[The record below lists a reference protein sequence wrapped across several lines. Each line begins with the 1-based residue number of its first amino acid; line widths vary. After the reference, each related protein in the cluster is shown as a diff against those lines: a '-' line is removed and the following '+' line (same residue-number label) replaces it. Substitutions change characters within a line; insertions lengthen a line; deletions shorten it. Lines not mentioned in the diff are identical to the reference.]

1 MMFRLTFL
9 FLALVS
15 LVCLVMGARLKR
27 RNIGFLI
34 TSALVVVCDIICF
47 FLLGSKNVTGAKNVL
62 IAFYIGYAWLYFGVV
77 WTISA
82 MGRYRYFKRCIFP
95 AGLICIYQ
103 TVLMASNWFGS
114 KILSFAKHIFL
125 GRTWWIAEKSRSHT
139 VFFSFS
145 AYRGL
150 LFVNTLIIIALM
162 VACCINSAKLF
173 RVKFYA
179 LGIAQILVV
188 VLQVATGWRKW
199 PVWIICIVLNL
210 ICVFGHFYINYYSK
224 GRLRSWSLMNF
235 ANEMSDGFVL
245 YDEYDDPIH
254 MNDLLKNTFSG
265 ELIEEFRDKSKLD
278 EWILQTENV
287 ENMEVV
293 HYINED
299 KEVYFKAK
307 KTELKA
313 HKANLGTI
321 YILHDTTDSIRRI
334 RAMEEANRELE
345 RAAKMKSDF
354 LANMSHEIRTP
365 MNAVIGLAEMAL
377 REDLPPLA
385 KEYINQIKS
394 SGRAL
399 LNIIND
405 ILDFS
410 KIEAGKLDITTVEYE
425 PLSVVNDVANVIL
438 VKLKEKDVE
447 LLLDVNPNFPALVD
461 GDNLRI
467 KQILTNIANNAVKF
481 TNKGY
486 VKIVM
491 DYEDVDEDTIDVKFK
506 VEDTGIGIKPEDLTK
521 LFKSFNQVD
530 SKRNRNVEGTGL
542 GLAISKQLVE
552 LMDGEISVKSIYE
565 QGSTF
570 EFHLPQR
577 VIDHKKAIEINDPDG
592 IFVMSYFN
600 NLDLREQFVMD
611 ISRMGTDFQEMRSWQ
626 DVVDHLEKFKGT
638 KPKRLYIFTE
648 KELHN
653 DELDF
658 ILTQYP
664 DINVIM
670 VEDFF
675 SDEKSMYPNM
685 RIIKK
690 PLSAIRIS
698 MVLNEDDSLGLDHE
712 SDAYQMDF
720 IAPEA
725 KILLVDDNAINL
737 TVAEGLMEP
746 LKMKVTS
753 VTSGKEALKRVEEDM
768 FDIIF
773 MDHMMPDL
781 DGVET
786 TRLIRRFHP
795 DYENVPIIALTANAI
810 EGAKD
815 MFLSEGMNDVVT
827 KPIEVRFLVAK
838 LKQWLPPE
846 KMQKAT
852 KETADT
858 AAENAAAA
866 AAAAAAGGVI
876 DLNTATIADL
886 DTQGA
891 RQLLGND
898 KLYLNI
904 LKKFYES
911 IPTKAKAIK
920 GFFDEQDIHAYT
932 IAVHALKS
940 EARQIGAT
948 ELSSMAAELEKAGN
962 ENDTRIIREKT
973 VYMMKKYLSYLQD
986 LKPFFGEDEAASA
999 QKEKIDNDTLS
1010 GLFEKLAAALDELD
1024 MDGMEEV
1031 SAKLDEYGY
1040 EGEEADICKE
1050 LKEAISEMDMDACE
1064 ERTANWKDLR
1074 GL

>member
-1 MMFRLTFL
+1 MATLRKEKLKDLDHIHLTDIMDPAMLQQFQDAFSDMSGLAALTTDKEGKPVTEGSHFTEYCMERIRKSPSGCQRCEECDKIGAIITMNTGQATTYRCHSGLVDFAAPIMLEGRMIGSFIGGQVLPEPPDEQEIKEVAKDLEIDPDVLWNAAKKVPVRPQDEIESKAQFL
-9 FLALVS
+9 FTMASVLSSLA
-15 LVCLVMGARLKR
+15 
-27 RNIGFLI
+27 
-34 TSALVVVCDIICF
+34 
-47 FLLGSKNVTGAKNVL
+47 
-62 IAFYIGYAWLYFGVV
+62 Y
-77 WTISA
+77 
-82 MGRYRYFKRCIFP
+82 GRYAAIR
-95 AGLICIYQ
+95 
-103 TVLMASNWFGS
+103 
-114 KILSFAKHIFL
+114 
-125 GRTWWIAEKSRSHT
+125 
-139 VFFSFS
+139 
-145 AYRGL
+145 
-150 LFVNTLIIIALM
+150 
-162 VACCINSAKLF
+162 
-173 RVKFYA
+173 
-179 LGIAQILVV
+179 
-188 VLQVATGWRKW
+188 
-199 PVWIICIVLNL
+199 
-210 ICVFGHFYINYYSK
+210 
-224 GRLRSWSLMNF
+224 
-235 ANEMSDGFVL
+235 
-245 YDEYDDPIH
+245 
-254 MNDLLKNTFSG
+254 SG
-265 ELIEEFRDKSKLD
+265 EEIE
-278 EWILQTENV
+278 
-287 ENMEVV
+287 
-293 HYINED
+293 
-299 KEVYFKAK
+299 
-307 KTELKA
+307 
-313 HKANLGTI
+313 
-321 YILHDTTDSIRRI
+321 
-334 RAMEEANRELE
+334 
-345 RAAKMKSDF
+345 AAAAMKSDF

-795 DYENVPIIALTANAI
+795 DYEHVPIIALTANAI

-858 AAENAAAA
+858 VAENAAAA

-920 GFFDEQDIHAYT
+920 GFFDEQNIHAYT

-986 LKPFFGEDEAASA
+986 LKPFFGEDEATSA
-999 QKEKIDNDTLS
+999 QKEKIDNDTLG

-1064 ERTANWKDLR
+1064 ELTAKWKDLR
-1074 GL
+1074 EL